1 MGLYVNVIVKASII
15 LHNLD
20 TVNKSVK
27 NKKIALRLISL
38 TLSSNKFIFFYKTAP
53 TTINAKPIKVE
64 TSSRPYLCSPKMVI
78 PPKVE
83 MITLN

>member
-27 NKKIALRLISL
+27 NKK
-38 TLSSNKFIFFYKTAP
+38 
-53 TTINAKPIKVE
+53 
-64 TSSRPYLCSPKMVI
+64 
-78 PPKVE
+78 
-83 MITLN
+83 